1 MHSVE
6 IVANDVVFRQDDA
19 AIRSSAQADATA
31 RRLFGLANAP
41 SGLLPPAVRWVG
53 PRGRH
58 WLLELP
64 GQRLLV
70 RAGDAEY
77 SVLLPFTLLLADFK
91 SGAVRCW
98 CRPRQLWSL
107 DDDVF
112 HLPLPALGP
121 DAVAP
126 LTVSALHS
134 VDEALNQLVA
144 SVADAG
150 WGVPLGSDG
159 YRRDCLPSDFEGLD
173 GTDVLWAW
181 SGMDAVQLRDVS
193 WRRAGVLSEL
203 VARGTEVTAPRSTY
217 DLFHQA
223 ARW

>member
-1 MHSVE
+1 MRSVE
-6 IVANDVVFRQDDA
+6 ITANDVTFRRDDEA
-19 AIRSSAQADATA
+19 VRGSARADATA

-64 GQRLLV
+64 GRRLLV
-70 RAGDAEY
+70 RAGNSEY

-107 DDDVF
+107 NDDVF

-126 LTVSALHS
+126 LTVSALSS
-134 VDEALNQLVA
+134 VDEALNFLVA
-144 SVADAG
+144 GFADAG

-159 YRRDCLPSDFEGLD
+159 YRRDCLPADFEGLD
-173 GTDVLWAW
+173 GTDVLQVWAE
-181 SGMDAVQLRDVS
+181 MDAVRLREVA
-193 WRRAGVLSEL
+193 WRNAGVLSEL
-203 VARGTEVTAPRSTY
+203 VARGTEVTPPTSTY